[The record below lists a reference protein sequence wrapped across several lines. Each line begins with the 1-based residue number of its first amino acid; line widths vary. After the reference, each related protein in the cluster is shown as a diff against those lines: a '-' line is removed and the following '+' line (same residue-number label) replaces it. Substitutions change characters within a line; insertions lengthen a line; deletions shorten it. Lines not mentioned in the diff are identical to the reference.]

1 MAWNAESASKLLKNK
16 SNVYFM
22 LPDIKYTYRYEL
34 KNLGKVLHLAISK
47 RIVDGSVSAYI
58 NLRSISGENFRERLI
73 DGIEVAKLYPHGHI
87 GKTGDK
93 GIASSVARLETL
105 NPKNNDVVLLHINS
119 PSAFENLIEW
129 YISNVK
135 ADLIKPIVNMDR
147 QINIGNSSSSAS
159 TPSLVD
165 ESTFEN
171 EVSIIE
177 AQQKELSKLMSP
189 TEIDAWVKRRLGQ
202 GSFRSELLPTFDH
215 QCALSEINV
224 SNLLIASHIRPW
236 SKCEPGEH
244 RNPNNGLLLSVTW
257 DALFD
262 KGLIGFNED
271 GSMLISELLDG
282 STLEK
287 LGISEKPS
295 LPHKF
300 LSSER
305 CVFLQYHRDNVLK
318 RAAENEP
325 IYSPS

>member
-22 LPDIKYTYRYEL
+22 QPDIKKTYRYLL
-34 KNLGKVLHLAISK
+34 KNLNKELHLAIPKSTK
-47 RIVDGSVSAYI
+47 DGSVSAYI
-58 NLRSISGENFRERLI
+58 NRRSISRGNFTEGLI
-73 DGIEVAKLYPHGHI
+73 DGVKEAKKYSLGHI
-87 GKTGDK
+87 GVTGGK
-93 GIASSVARLETL
+93 GIAASAARLKTL
-105 NPKNNDVVLLHINS
+105 NPKNNYVVLLHINS
-119 PSAFENLIEW
+119 PIAFEKLIEC
-129 YISNVK
+129 YIGLDIS
-135 ADLIKPIVNMDR
+135 D
-147 QINIGNSSSSAS
+147 SSSSAS
-159 TPSLVD
+159 IPSLVD

-202 GSFRSELLPTFDH
+202 GSFRSELLPIFGH
-215 QCALSEINV
+215 KCALSGLND
-224 SNLLIASHIRPW
+224 SRLLIASHIRPW
-236 SKCEPGEH
+236 SRCEQGDH
-244 RNPNNGLLLSVTW
+244 RKPENGILLSVTW

-262 KGLIGFNED
+262 KGLISFNED

-287 LGISEKPS
+287 LGIYEKPS

-305 CVFLQYHRDNVLK
+305 RVFLQYHRDNVLK
-318 RAAENEP
+318 RAAKNEP
-325 IYSPS
+325 IYSPL